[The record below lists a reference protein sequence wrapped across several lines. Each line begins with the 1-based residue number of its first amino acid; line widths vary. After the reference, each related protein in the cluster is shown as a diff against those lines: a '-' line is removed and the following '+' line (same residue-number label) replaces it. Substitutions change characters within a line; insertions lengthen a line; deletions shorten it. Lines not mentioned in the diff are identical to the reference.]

1 MLIKWFLPLMLFVL
15 FTFPAHAAY
24 LDQGTILRYEQ
35 DGDGS
40 ARLIIRFTGD
50 AGEPI
55 VDKVYPI
62 SSGSSFQALRRW
74 VRANVEE
81 LNLKRTA
88 GTAPQVAPSTV
99 VQGLAAA
106 SPAAVAKD
114 VWRNKVE
121 SYQHSCTASFVGS
134 VATDCSALKSNIEST
149 YESGFLDAQ

>member
-1 MLIKWFLPLMLFVL
+1 MLIKWFLSLLLFVL

-40 ARLIIRFTGD
+40 ARLIVRFTGD

-55 VDKVYPI
+55 VDKAYPI

-88 GTAPQVAPSTV
+88 GTAPP
-99 VQGLAAA
+99 GG
-106 SPAAVAKD
+106 AVNRCA
-114 VWRNKVE
+114 
-121 SYQHSCTASFVGS
+121 GS
-134 VATDCSALKSNIEST
+134 RRCFTDCCGERCLAR
-149 YESGFLDAQ
+149 ESGELPTFLHRELCRIGGDRLLGT